1 MRRLPPRH
9 LKPKTNRVPKYLYK
23 CTNCP
28 KVREEFHSIK
38 ILLTDCDDCITNGV
52 SGSLHRVPSQILTI
66 ASKSNDGKLVRDYI
80 KDTKENVKEYKKE
93 LVSKGV
99 PGVE

>member
-1 MRRLPPRH
+1 
-9 LKPKTNRVPKYLYK
+9 
-23 CTNCP
+23 
-28 KVREEFHSIK
+28 
-38 ILLTDCDDCITNGV
+38 
-52 SGSLHRVPSQILTI
+52 LTI
-66 ASKSNDGKLVRDYI
+66 TSKSGDGKLVRDYI